1 MTKKTFDDF
10 KKYSADFEK
19 EVEKL
24 GERLENS
31 LGQMQERTWRL
42 KFLNKAAEIARWN
55 KETFP
60 DAEASGQ
67 VLKLSEEFDEMRD
80 AIEEGDYLMSE
91 KADCFIVAAALKER
105 FNNALGRFVLD
116 YLIEEMTDES
126 EEKAAGYMEA
136 IEKKMEINRARVWNK
151 MPDGRFKHS
160 D

>member
-1 MTKKTFDDF
+1 
-10 KKYSADFEK
+10 
-19 EVEKL
+19 
-24 GERLENS
+24 
-31 LGQMQERTWRL
+31 MQERTWRL

-60 DAEASGQ
+60 DATVDGQ
-67 VLKLSEEFDEMRD
+67 VLKLSEEFDELRD
-80 AIEEGDYLMSE
+80 AIEAGNSLTSE

-116 YLIEEMTDES
+116 YLIEEMTDQS
-126 EEKAAGYMEA
+126 EKIDAEYFEA

-151 MPDGRFKHS
+151 MPDGRFKHEGE

>member
-1 MTKKTFDDF
+1 M
-10 KKYSADFEK
+10 E
-19 EVEKL
+19 
-24 GERLENS
+24 G
-31 LGQMQERTWRL
+31 MQERTWRL

-60 DAEASGQ
+60 DATVDGQ
-67 VLKLSEEFDEMRD
+67 ILKLAEEFEEMRD
-80 AIEEGDYLMSE
+80 AIEAGDFLMSE

-151 MPDGRFKHS
+151 MPDGRFKHEGEE
-160 D
+160 

>member
-1 MTKKTFDDF
+1 M
-10 KKYSADFEK
+10 E
-19 EVEKL
+19 
-24 GERLENS
+24 G
-31 LGQMQERTWRL
+31 MQERTWRL

-60 DAEASGQ
+60 DATVDGQ
-67 VLKLSEEFDEMRD
+67 ILKLAEEFEEMRD
-80 AIEEGDYLMSE
+80 EIEAGEFSMSE

-126 EEKAAGYMEA
+126 EAIAAEYFEA
-136 IEKKMEINRARVWNK
+136 IEKKMEINKRRAAEKRWKK
-151 MPDGRFKHS
+151 MPDGSYKHEGE

>member
-1 MTKKTFDDF
+1 M
-10 KKYSADFEK
+10 E
-19 EVEKL
+19 
-24 GERLENS
+24 
-31 LGQMQERTWRL
+31 QMQERTWRL

-60 DAEASGQ
+60 DATVDGQ
-67 VLKLSEEFDEMRD
+67 ILKLAEEFEEMRD
-80 AIEEGDYLMSE
+80 AIEAGEFLMSE

-126 EEKAAGYMEA
+126 EAIAAEYFEA

-151 MPDGRFKHS
+151 MPDGRFKHEGE

>member
-1 MTKKTFDDF
+1 M
-10 KKYSADFEK
+10 E
-19 EVEKL
+19 
-24 GERLENS
+24 
-31 LGQMQERTWRL
+31 QMQERTWRL

-60 DAEASGQ
+60 DATVDGQ
-67 VLKLSEEFDEMRD
+67 ILKLAEEFEEMRD
-80 AIEEGDYLMSE
+80 AIEAGEFLMSE
-91 KADCFIVAAALKER
+91 KADCFIVASALKER

-126 EEKAAGYMEA
+126 EAIAAEYFEA

-151 MPDGRFKHS
+151 MPDGRFKHEGE

>member
-1 MTKKTFDDF
+1 M
-10 KKYSADFEK
+10 E
-19 EVEKL
+19 
-24 GERLENS
+24 
-31 LGQMQERTWRL
+31 QMQERTWRL

-60 DAEASGQ
+60 DATASGQ

-105 FNNALGRFVLD
+105 FNNALGRFVLE
-116 YLIEEMTDES
+116 YLIEEMTDQG
-126 EEKAAGYMEA
+126 EKIAAEYMDA
-136 IEKKMEINRARVWNK
+136 IKKKMEINRARVWNK
-151 MPDGRFKHS
+151 MPDGRFKHEGE

>member
-1 MTKKTFDDF
+1 MMD
-10 KKYSADFEK
+10 
-19 EVEKL
+19 
-24 GERLENS
+24 
-31 LGQMQERTWRL
+31 QMQERTWRL

-60 DAEASGQ
+60 DATVDGQ
-67 VLKLSEEFDEMRD
+67 VLKLSEEFDELRD
-80 AIEEGDYLMSE
+80 AIEAGNSLTSE

-116 YLIEEMTDES
+116 YLIEEMTDQS
-126 EEKAAGYMEA
+126 EKIDAEYFEA

-151 MPDGRFKHS
+151 MPDGRFKHEGE

>member
-1 MTKKTFDDF
+1 M
-10 KKYSADFEK
+10 E
-19 EVEKL
+19 
-24 GERLENS
+24 
-31 LGQMQERTWRL
+31 QIQERTWRL

-60 DAEASGQ
+60 DATASGQ

-80 AIEEGDYLMSE
+80 AIEAGDFLMSE

-116 YLIEEMTDES
+116 YLIEEMTDQS
-126 EEKAAGYMEA
+126 EEVAAEYFEA